1 MAKPAAKGGL
11 GRKVGPMPLWA
22 WGVALG
28 VGLGVILYLR
38 HRAANASTP
47 QTLTGSAY
55 TPLDNAA
62 SGGGPPP
69 SPNTGA
75 AGIDP
80 GVVSGW
86 LSDFVGGITAT
97 TTAALQAN
105 SNVSAEAL
113 GLVASSEQSL
123 TDALNYETQL
133 SGYAVTGALNL
144 AGTTT
149 EGAFALAGQAIAV
162 VGAAQAPSVSN
173 PSPSP
178 SPNPPPPASHPPA
191 PKGHNKF
198 LPGKPATKD
207 QLLTGKLYGPSGG
220 FK

>member
-1 MAKPAAKGGL
+1 
-11 GRKVGPMPLWA
+11 MPLWA

-28 VGLGVILYLR
+28 VGLGIILYLR
-38 HRAANASTP
+38 HRAAGAAASTIP
-47 QTLTGSAY
+47 SSTLGSAY

-62 SGGGPPP
+62 SGGGPPS

-80 GVVSGW
+80 TVVSGW

-97 TTAALQAN
+97 SAAALQAN
-105 SNVSAEAL
+105 SNVSSQAL
-113 GLVASSEQSL
+113 GLVAQSEQSL
-123 TDALNYETQL
+123 VDALGYETAL

-162 VGAAQAPSVSN
+162 VGAAAPPSVSN
-173 PSPSP
+173 PSPP
-178 SPNPPPPASHPPA
+178 SNPNQPPPASQPPA
-191 PKGHNKF
+191 PPGH
-198 LPGKPATKD
+198 PGTPPAAKKSGFTQAQQYQKVLKRGTSHDSKP
-207 QLLTGKLYGPSGG
+207 GG
-220 FK
+220 RGGV